1 MGLLRFRTKQSAVH
15 PGDEPARPGSTFRTS
30 RSANARFVV
39 GLFFIAAFAV
49 LYVARDFFIPV
60 ALALLFTL
68 ILMPAVRVLGRAHLP
83 NAAGAA
89 IVLVAFLG
97 LLALGGYFLSGPLST
112 WIEKGPEMWARA
124 SARLNSITQPVQELK
139 VATDKTSSQSA
150 QTSTPAIKVQQP
162 GMLKSVAAHTGA
174 VVSLAGTTFILLY
187 FLLAAGDPLLTN
199 ILAAVSNPARR
210 ERVLAI
216 SQDIKQHISR
226 YLLTITLINVS
237 EGALI
242 AGGLALAGMPTA
254 MLWGALHA
262 MLNFIPYLGAI
273 TGLAITGLVA
283 FISFDT
289 IARQLIPPAIY
300 LGVMVLD
307 NFASPMV
314 LGKRLVLNPV
324 LVFVSLM
331 LWGWLWG
338 IAGILIA
345 IPLLLVLKIIC
356 DHIPDWERFG
366 RILSAG
372 TRDT

>member
-1 MGLLRFRTKQSAVH
+1 MGLLRFRPKQGAVH
-15 PGDEPARPGSTFRTS
+15 AADEPDRPDSTFRQS
-30 RSANARFVV
+30 RSRNARFVV

-68 ILMPAVRVLGRAHLP
+68 ILMPAVRALARARLP

-89 IVLVAFLG
+89 IVLAAFLG
-97 LLALGGYFLSGPLST
+97 LLALGGYFLSGPLSA
-112 WIEKGPEMWARA
+112 WIEKGPEMWARV
-124 SARLNSITQPVQELK
+124 SARLNSIAQPVQELK
-139 VATDKTSSQSA
+139 GATERSRSDSA
-150 QTSTPAIKVQQP
+150 QATTPAVKVQQP

-174 VVSLAGTTFILLY
+174 AVSLAGTTFILLY

-242 AGGLALAGMPTA
+242 AGGLGLAGMPTP
-254 MLWGALHA
+254 MLWGALHVV
-262 MLNFIPYLGAI
+262 LNFIPYLGAI
-273 TGLAITGLVA
+273 TGLAITALVA

-289 IARQLIPPAIY
+289 IPQQLIPPAIY

-324 LVFVSLM
+324 LVFASLM

-345 IPLLLVLKIIC
+345 TPLLLVLKIIC
-356 DHIPDWERFG
+356 DHVPDWERFG
-366 RILSAG
+366 RIFSAG
-372 TRDT
+372 PQDP